1 MLPRPPGRDPSSVR
15 RLLDIVVATAG
26 LAAASVPM
34 LIAAVLIKITSPG
47 PVFYRQRRIGQHGRP
62 FDFLKFR
69 TMRVGGDGPSVTA
82 EGDARITRV
91 GTILRKWKI
100 DEVPQL
106 WNVLVGDMAVIG
118 PRPEVEKFV
127 ALYTPA
133 QRKILDARPGLASM
147 AQLVYPHEA
156 EMLKDQPDPE
166 RAYVEQLVPRK
177 LEVDLEYERRR
188 SVLSDL
194 KLIGEIALLVLG
206 RRARVDTAFH
216 FQPPP
221 SR

>member
-1 MLPRPPGRDPSSVR
+1 
-15 RLLDIVVATAG
+15 
-26 LAAASVPM
+26 
-34 LIAAVLIKITSPG
+34 
-47 PVFYRQRRIGQHGRP
+47 
-62 FDFLKFR
+62 
-69 TMRVGGDGPSVTA
+69 
-82 EGDARITRV
+82 
-91 GTILRKWKI
+91 
-100 DEVPQL
+100 
-106 WNVLVGDMAVIG
+106 MAVIG